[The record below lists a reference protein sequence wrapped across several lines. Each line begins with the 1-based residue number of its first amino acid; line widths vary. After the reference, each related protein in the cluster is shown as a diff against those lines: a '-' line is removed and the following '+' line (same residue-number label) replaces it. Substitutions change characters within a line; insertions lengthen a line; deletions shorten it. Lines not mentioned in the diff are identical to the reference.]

1 VTLLRLCGLRN
12 SSCYFSHTKFWLT
25 LTLILTSEKMNS
37 HNVQYL
43 LNISIGRGWLLKQ
56 FALSAD
62 SFNTS
67 HHKLPLFQLTPI
79 IHVRFW

>member
-1 VTLLRLCGLRN
+1 
-12 SSCYFSHTKFWLT
+12 
-25 LTLILTSEKMNS
+25 MNS

-79 IHVRFW
+79 IHVRFWQYYSAEYEYTIQPTIRSK

>member
-1 VTLLRLCGLRN
+1 
-12 SSCYFSHTKFWLT
+12 
-25 LTLILTSEKMNS
+25 MNS

-79 IHVRFW
+79 IHVRF